1 MKIFVDTS
9 IWIEYFKNQPEIA
22 DKIDKGLL
30 SEIIYMVGPVISE
43 ILQGAK
49 TESDFESLNN
59 SIDGVPFIETDF
71 ADWRLAGEL
80 SFKLRRKGLTIPITD
95 CLIAAISINN
105 EAFIYSLD
113 QHFKQIPDVK
123 LTEMLE

>member
-1 MKIFVDTS
+1 MKIVVDTS
-9 IWIEYFKNQPEIA
+9 IWIEYLKNQPEIA

-30 SEIIYMVGPVISE
+30 SEIVYMVGPVISE

-80 SFKLRRKGLTIPITD
+80 SFKLRRKGVTIPITD

-113 QHFKQIPDVK
+113 QHFKQIPEVK